1 MLATK
6 LYDIRSAVKA
16 GDALPVV
23 ALEAAIKIEAG
34 WTDLVSILRVIHMDR
49 DVVKGLLMTRNKLS
63 AEVAKKNRQRQ
74 YEKKVSATRKIAGR

>member
-6 LYDIRSAVKA
+6 LNDIRSAVKA
-16 GDALPVV
+16 GDALLVV

-34 WTDLVSILRVIHMDR
+34 WTDLVSILRVIHMAR

-63 AEVAKKNRQRQ
+63 AEVAKKKSTTPVQ
-74 YEKKVSATRKIAGR
+74 KKVSATRKIAGR